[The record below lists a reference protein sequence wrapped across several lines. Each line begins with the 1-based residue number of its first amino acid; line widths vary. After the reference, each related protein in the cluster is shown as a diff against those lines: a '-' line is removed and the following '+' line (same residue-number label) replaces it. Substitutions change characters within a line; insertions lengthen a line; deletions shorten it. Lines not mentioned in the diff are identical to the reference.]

1 MPRNGIGTWASLDPT
16 WAQTL
21 VRPRF
26 GLLVGWWRDAVQSQL
41 GETIEIGMADFFD
54 RDPHPVLEPLSSKAP
69 MAHVQLLNFR
79 AWTHKRHGCV
89 RFRG

>member
-1 MPRNGIGTWASLDPT
+1 
-16 WAQTL
+16 
-21 VRPRF
+21 
-26 GLLVGWWRDAVQSQL
+26 
-41 GETIEIGMADFFD
+41 MADFFD
-54 RDPHPVLEPLSSKAP
+54 RDPQPVLEPLSSKAP